1 MAPTDR
7 IALVSPANES
17 LTVKRQCEL
26 AEVNRSSVYRVH
38 TKAVHDPG
46 HGETAENLEIM
57 RLLDQTHLEHPSW
70 GYRKLTDYFRNT
82 LGFCVNKKRIRRLLR
97 VMDIIALFPGPN
109 LSKRYHAQYVRPYL
123 LRNLEINHTD
133 HVWGID
139 ITYLP
144 FRKGFLYLFVIIDW
158 FTREIVDYEISH
170 SLEKEFVLRCMRRAL
185 CDRKPEI
192 INSDQGSHFTNPSYL
207 ELLDSC
213 DVKVSMDGKGQAL
226 DNIRTE
232 RFFRSLKYEEVYINE
247 YLTPREMMIAVRNY
261 IHDYNT
267 IRPHSSLGGL
277 TPTAFHRIHS
287 PSLAA

>member
-1 MAPTDR
+1 MQ
-7 IALVSPANES
+7 I
-17 LTVKRQCEL
+17 
-26 AEVNRSSVYRVH
+26 
-38 TKAVHDPG
+38 
-46 HGETAENLEIM
+46 
-57 RLLDQTHLEHPSW
+57 LDQTHLEHPSW
-70 GYRKLTDYFRNT
+70 GYRKLTDYLRHT
-82 LGFCVNKKRIRRLLR
+82 LGFRVNKKRIRRLLR
-97 VMDIIALFPGPN
+97 IMDIIALFPGPN
-109 LSKRYHAQYVRPYL
+109 LSKHYHAQYVRPYL
-123 LRNLEINHTD
+123 LRNLEINRVD
-133 HVWGID
+133 QVWGID

-144 FRKGFLYLFVIIDW
+144 FRKRFLYLFVIIDW

-170 SLEKEFVLRCMRRAL
+170 SLEKEFVLLCMRRAL

-192 INSDQGSHFTNPSYL
+192 TNSDQGSRFTNPTYL

-226 DNIRTE
+226 NNIRTE
-232 RFFRSLKYEEVYINE
+232 RFFRSLKYEEAYINE
-247 YLTPREMMIAVRNY
+247 YLTPREMMIAIRNY